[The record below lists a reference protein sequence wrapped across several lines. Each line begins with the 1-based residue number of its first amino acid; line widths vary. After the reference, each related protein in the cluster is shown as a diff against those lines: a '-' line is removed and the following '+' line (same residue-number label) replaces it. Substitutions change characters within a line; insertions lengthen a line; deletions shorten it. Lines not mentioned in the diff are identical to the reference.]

1 MQLSDRT
8 RNEAGNRSRSTQTVR
23 FVMLWTG
30 GITVIGHYY
39 LLRMQSIDWTQT
51 PISALSQNGK
61 AVGHAALLCAFATAQ
76 GLLAIHVRTAKSG
89 WLTRSI
95 QTLCV
100 LTAVLIACL
109 GWIFTVDSSALHT
122 FMLSLLASLAGVI
135 MGCLIARDKGI
146 SERAAA
152 YRINVAAFAIWIV
165 LTAIAFIVSDSHV
178 GAYQRSVGAVYIA
191 WLCALALIPTH
202 SRNQSA

>member
-8 RNEAGNRSRSTQTVR
+8 RNEAGNRSRNAQTVR

-30 GITVIGHYY
+30 GITVMGHYY
-39 LLRMQSIDWTQT
+39 LLRTQSIDWIQS

-61 AVGHAALLCAFATAQ
+61 ALAHATLLCAFALAQ

-89 WLTRSI
+89 WLTKSI
-95 QTLCV
+95 QALCV
-100 LTAVLIACL
+100 LSAALIASL
-109 GWIFTVDSSALHT
+109 GWVFTADSTALHT

-165 LTAIAFIVSDSHV
+165 LTAVAFILGDSHV

-191 WLCALALIPTH
+191 WLCALALIPTPL
-202 SRNQSA
+202 RNVSA